1 MSLNDSSLILHPSS
15 FKVEMD
21 WERVLINFGMVAGFI
36 ALMAFWLGLAMW
48 LRVDADKHGMIGWV
62 WAWIG
67 IIGGPVALF
76 IYLFV
81 RGTRPV
87 LSVVSER
94 DILIEE
100 ATRTGIPSDFNPD
113 SPPSSSEETL
123 PEQPSVLS
131 KETQAALD
139 AEERRFK
146 SY

>member
-1 MSLNDSSLILHPSS
+1 
-15 FKVEMD
+15 MD
-21 WERVLINFGMVAGFI
+21 WERVLINFGMVTGFI
-36 ALMAFWLGLAMW
+36 VLMAFWLGLAMW

-87 LSVVSER
+87 LDVVGER
-94 DILIEE
+94 DVLIEE
-100 ATRTGIPSDFNPD
+100 AARTGIPSNFNPD
-113 SPPSSSEETL
+113 APAVPVEETQ
-123 PEQPSVLS
+123 PQPSTLS

-139 AEERRFK
+139 AEERRFR